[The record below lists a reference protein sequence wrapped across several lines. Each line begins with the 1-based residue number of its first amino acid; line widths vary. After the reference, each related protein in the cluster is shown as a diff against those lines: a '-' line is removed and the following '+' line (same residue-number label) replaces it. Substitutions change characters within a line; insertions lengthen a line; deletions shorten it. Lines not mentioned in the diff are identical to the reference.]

1 MHENPNLV
9 CNTLCH
15 NALLSVK
22 FNDSFST
29 FLLLLLSHRDTEF
42 QYFFL
47 LSHRLDLI
55 LELNCDLDHVLRK
68 LDLVSYYILSL
79 CVSAVLGT
87 VSKTVW
93 DSVFFYYSKIVP
105 KI

>member
-1 MHENPNLV
+1 MIV
-9 CNTLCH
+9 
-15 NALLSVK
+15 SVL
-22 FNDSFST
+22 FCCCYHIETQSFSI
-29 FLLLLLSHRDTEF
+29 
-42 QYFFL
+42 FFL
-47 LSHRLDLI
+47 LSRRLDLI

-68 LDLVSYYILSL
+68 LDLESYYILSL

-87 VSKTVW
+87 VSKTVL